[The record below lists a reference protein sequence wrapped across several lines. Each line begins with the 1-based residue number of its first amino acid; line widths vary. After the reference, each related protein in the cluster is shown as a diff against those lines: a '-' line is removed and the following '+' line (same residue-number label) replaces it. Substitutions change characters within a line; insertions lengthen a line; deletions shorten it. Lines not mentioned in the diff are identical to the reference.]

1 MIDINQIT
9 KKYSARH
16 FSMDYFNAQPVPW
29 IALPDFLPDELYKKI
44 AQQVDNIPKQRWTK
58 FTRNGSYMEE
68 CMNNYGDVAPLI
80 RQLNLEM
87 NSSEFITWLE
97 NFTKESKLIPDPHAV
112 GGGLMK
118 SYQGH
123 SLKMHT
129 DFNWNE
135 ELHLNRRLN
144 LILYLSKEWQPE
156 WKGGLQFRNLEN
168 TETVAEIT
176 PEPNT
181 LLMWKYHP
189 KLRHGHPHPITCP
202 QTVSRVGFRIF

>member
-112 GGGLMK
+112 GGG
-118 SYQGH
+118 
-123 SLKMHT
+123 
-129 DFNWNE
+129 
-135 ELHLNRRLN
+135 
-144 LILYLSKEWQPE
+144 
-156 WKGGLQFRNLEN
+156 
-168 TETVAEIT
+168 
-176 PEPNT
+176 
-181 LLMWKYHP
+181 
-189 KLRHGHPHPITCP
+189 
-202 QTVSRVGFRIF
+202 